1 MRRVVVRCVVMFAAI
16 RLLMLLAIRIVA
28 HQHHKDVLRV
38 LIKAD
43 GLWYLRIAQHGYG
56 APPPIGPNGS
66 YTHTTTLAF
75 FPLYPYLIRAVSWLG
90 FSDVHA
96 ALLVTALAG
105 LVAAT
110 LIAMWAVRAVG
121 SRAAVVL
128 VGIWSMLPASCVFD
142 MAYSEALF
150 VAAAAWCLL
159 ALQRRRLVPAAVAA
173 TIGGLTRPTGGCLVL
188 AVYVAVL
195 AAAWQDRK
203 LARDRL
209 LALLIAPAGLL
220 FSLGHVAVA
229 TGRLDGW
236 FWLERTVWNSGFDAG
251 RSGVTV
257 YDQLLFGGRARHVPP
272 QIMAAF
278 VVVAF
283 IVLTIWWLLDR
294 RRPSG
299 PDVAYSVSA
308 EVLAIGERH
317 YFHVKPRFLLVAFP
331 VLAPLALR
339 LARLPTWT
347 LVGLGAVALAGSLW
361 WNAYFVATWPASV

>member
-1 MRRVVVRCVVMFAAI
+1 MRRVVGGCVVMFAAI
-16 RLLMLLAIRIVA
+16 RLLMLLVIALVA
-28 HQHHKDVLRV
+28 HAHHKHVLTV
-38 LIKAD
+38 LTKAD
-43 GLWYLRIAQHGYG
+43 GLWYLRIAKHGYG
-56 APPPIGPNGS
+56 APPPVGPNGT

-96 ALLVTALAG
+96 ALLITAVAG
-105 LVAAT
+105 LVAAA
-110 LIAMWAVRAVG
+110 LIAMWSVRAVG
-121 SRAAVVL
+121 PRAAVVL

-173 TIGGLTRPTGGCLVL
+173 TVAGLTRPTGGCLVL
-188 AVYVAVL
+188 AVYVAV
-195 AAAWQDRK
+195 AASAWHERR
-203 LARDRL
+203 LPRDRL
-209 LALLIAPAGLL
+209 LALVLAPAGLL

-236 FWLERTVWNSGFDAG
+236 FWLERTVWNSGFDGG

-257 YDQLLFGGRARHVPP
+257 YDQLFAGGRARHVPP
-272 QIMAAF
+272 QIMAAI
-278 VVVAF
+278 VVVFF
-283 IVLTIWWLLDR
+283 IVLTIWWLVGR
-294 RRPSG
+294 RKPSG

-331 VLAPLALR
+331 VLSPLALR
-339 LARLPTWT
+339 VAKLPTWT
-347 LVGLGAVALAGSLW
+347 LLALGGVALAGSLW
-361 WNAYFVATWPASV
+361 WNAYFVAIWPASV